1 MFYSAVFLYAV
12 YQRRGALSFC
22 VDFIF
27 SIMVKKIMSNIIQI
41 MEINIRYW
49 YEIKIAHIILLL
61 TLRLMIK

>member
-1 MFYSAVFLYAV
+1 
-12 YQRRGALSFC
+12 
-22 VDFIF
+22 
-27 SIMVKKIMSNIIQI
+27 MSNIIQI